1 MEYRTLGRTGLSV
14 SLVSL
19 GSGGPSQLGQK
30 TGVPESEVLK
40 LLHTA
45 LDMGINLIDTAT
57 GYGKSEEILGR
68 ALKTVDRNRY
78 YIATK
83 TRPVRENHILSA
95 SELTHQVETSLKRL
109 QLETIDIFQFH
120 GVQRNEYDGVQEK
133 LVPTAQKL
141 KSQGKIRFIGITEMY
156 FQDGDHQVLQR
167 AVKDDLFDTV
177 MVGYNLLN
185 QTAEKTVFP
194 LCDTNQVGVLVMI
207 AVRKALSRIKVLE
220 QTVTNLKEKGVIPK
234 DALPDKNPLGW
245 LVKDGLDSVTAAAY
259 KFVAAHNAVST
270 VITGTSNLSHLKSN
284 VDAILGPPLPVE
296 DVTRLN
302 DIFGHIS
309 ESLGN

>member
-30 TGVPESEVLK
+30 TGVPESEVHT

-45 LDMGINLIDTAT
+45 LDMGINLIDTAA

-120 GVQRNEYDGVQEK
+120 GVQRNEYDGVRDS
-133 LVPTAQKL
+133 LVSTAQKL

-156 FQDGDHQVLQR
+156 FRDGDHQVLQR

-194 LCDTNQVGVLVMI
+194 LCDIHKVGILIMI
-207 AVRKALSRIKVLE
+207 AVRRALSRIQVLE
-220 QTVTNLKEKGVIPK
+220 KTVADLKDKGVISR
-234 DALPDKNPLGW
+234 DELPDKNPLGW
-245 LVKDGLDSVTAAAY
+245 LVKDGT
-259 KFVAAHNAVST
+259 
-270 VITGTSNLSHLKSN
+270 
-284 VDAILGPPLPVE
+284 
-296 DVTRLN
+296 
-302 DIFGHIS
+302 
-309 ESLGN
+309 